1 MSTKSEHSNLKA
13 IDELESSKNH
23 LKSYAILCVYVRKG
37 IFLDE
42 EERGGCCIHQ
52 IPKEAHDKGLQ
63 RAFKI
68 NSNNNLLNTYS

>member
-1 MSTKSEHSNLKA
+1 MQYYVSM
-13 IDELESSKNH
+13 
-23 LKSYAILCVYVRKG
+23 YVRAFSWMRKRG
-37 IFLDE
+37 
-42 EERGGCCIHQ
+42 GGCCIHQ